1 MKKMAK
7 QKYMI
12 KRVIFL
18 VQSAFNLR
26 DYRRFGI
33 EILQQNSFKVEVWDV
48 SPVLYPNLYPDYTP
62 LGSFRYDGLILFHD
76 KSNLYSKVSGLKSSD
91 FVMNIIVYN
100 FTSFKIYR
108 ALSKS
113 AADYAVFMA
122 GALPTISSGKSKFF
136 FYLKKLRSLTF
147 KKVLDIIFPRLPFRW
162 FGIKSAKLILAGGK
176 KSLVYRYPVTVNT
189 EVLWAH
195 ALDYDLY
202 LKEKNILLVDRR
214 IAVFLDIH
222 LPFHS
227 DAIYFKVKSS
237 VSADKYYP
245 LLNKFLNLVEKQ
257 LGLKVI
263 IAAHPLSNYEESPDY
278 FDGRKHIKGQT
289 ISLVKQSRLVLC
301 HHTTALSFANLF
313 YKPVVFLTSSELD
326 KDYEGPYINMMAEW
340 FGKKPIFIDR
350 DNNIDWN
357 FELSVPKEHY
367 YNYRQAYIKT
377 DHSEDLPFWQ
387 IVANRLK
394 KVV

>member
-1 MKKMAK
+1 
-7 QKYMI
+7 MI

-18 VQSAFNLR
+18 VQSPFNLR

-33 EILQQNSFKVEVWDV
+33 EMLQQNGFKVEVWDV
-48 SPVLYPNLYPDYTP
+48 TPVLYPNVYRSYTP
-62 LGSFRYDGLILFHD
+62 LGAFRRDGLTLFHD
-76 KSNLYSKVSGLKSSD
+76 KPRLYSRVSGLKDSD

-100 FTSFKIYR
+100 FTSFEIYR

-122 GALPTISSGKSKFF
+122 GALPTISAGKSKFF

-147 KKVLDIIFPRLPFRW
+147 QKILNIIFPKLPFRW
-162 FGIKSAKLILAGGK
+162 FGIKSAKLILAGGEK
-176 KSLVYRYPVTVNT
+176 CLVYPYPIEANT
-189 EVLWAH
+189 EVIWDYTFA
-195 ALDYDLY
+195 YDLY
-202 LKEKNILLVDRR
+202 LKEKIIPLVNLH
-214 IAVFLDIH
+214 IAVFLDIYV
-222 LPFHS
+222 PFHPDS
-227 DAIYFKVKSS
+227 IYFGVKSS
-237 VSADKYYP
+237 VSADKYYL
-245 LLNKFLNLVEKQ
+245 LLNKFFNLVEKQ
-257 LGLKVI
+257 LGLEVI
-263 IAAHPLSNYEESPDY
+263 IAAHPRSRYEELPDY
-278 FDGRKHIKGQT
+278 FDGRKHIRSQT
-289 ISLVKQSRLVLC
+289 IRLVKESRLVLC

-357 FELSVPKEHY
+357 FELAVAKEHY

-387 IVANRLK
+387 IATNRLK
-394 KVV
+394 KGF